1 VSILI
6 KTSITSLFN
15 FHVLNRAPQA
25 KICEKVVIP
34 QEEHPDINFVGL
46 LIGPR
51 GNTLKSME
59 KDSGSKII
67 IRGKGSVKEGKIG
80 RKDGQPMPGEDEPL
94 HAFVTGPSIDAVKKA
109 VGRIRDIIRQGIEVP
124 ENQNDLRRNQLRELA
139 LLNGTLRE
147 NDGPKCNNCGSSTH
161 RSWQC
166 PDKPNVTNNV
176 TCNNCGGVG
185 HISRDCKERRGAG
198 SALTGANT
206 QKIDEEYLSL
216 MAELGEGPPPSSFN
230 KSTASSSSTGTY
242 QVLAPRNL
250 DAPKALAAP
259 SSSSSGSG
267 LSGTSSSSSVSNVA
281 SLSAAGDPYSGYT
294 WSGYPNASTTDS
306 AAGYPMYNQASSWY
320 QHQQTEGWNH
330 QASGAGSWYGTVP
343 PPPPPPPPS

>member
-1 VSILI
+1 M
-6 KTSITSLFN
+6 ITNVPLSYYN
-15 FHVLNRAPQA
+15 NRAPQA

-94 HAFVTGPSIDAVKKA
+94 HAFVTGPSIEAVKKA
-109 VGRIRDIIRQGIEVP
+109 VGRILDIIRQGIEVP

-147 NDGPKCNNCGSSTH
+147 NDGPRCSNCGSSSH

-166 PDKPNVTNNV
+166 PDKPNITNNV

-185 HISRDCKERRGAG
+185 HISRDCKERRGG
-198 SALTGANT
+198 GNNPLTGANA
-206 QKIDEEYLSL
+206 QQVDEEYMSL
-216 MAELGEGPPPSSFN
+216 MAELGEGPPPSSSGYN
-230 KSTASSSSTGTY
+230 RSTGSSSGTY

-250 DAPKALAAP
+250 DAPRALPAP
-259 SSSSSGSG
+259 PPPPPSTGSSLGNHASSSHSFSP
-267 LSGTSSSSSVSNVA
+267 SVSTA
-281 SLSAAGDPYSGYT
+281 SAGDPYANYG
-294 WSGYPNASTTDS
+294 WSGYGMSGDPSS
-306 AAGYPMYNQASSWY
+306 AATSYPMYGTGASSWY
-320 QHQQTEGWNH
+320 QQQAGGWSH
-330 QASGAGSWYGTVP
+330 EAAP
-343 PPPPPPPPS
+343 PPPPPPPPPPEN